1 MNADEAQ
8 RYDPREVQ
16 DKWQARWAEL
26 DPFRASEDPADTRER
41 YYLTDMFPYPS
52 GDLHMGHAEAYAI
65 GDAMARFAFLRG
77 KNVLHPIGWDAFGLP
92 AENAAIRNN
101 THPADW
107 TYANI
112 ETQAASFRR
121 YATSFDWSRRLH
133 TCDPEYYHWNQ
144 WLFLRMFDRGL
155 AYRKGGYVN
164 WCPHDQTV
172 LANEQVVNGRCER
185 CGTEVVRRVLTQW
198 YFKITEYAD
207 RLLNDSAQLENK
219 WPDRVLLMQRNWIG
233 RSAGAE
239 VNFEIEGRG
248 EPVTV
253 FTTRPDTL
261 YGATFFV
268 VAADSPLASQLCAPD
283 RLDELDSYV
292 AQVRKLTDIER
303 QSSEREKTGVF
314 LGVHAINPVN
324 GERIPV
330 WAADYVL
337 PDYGTGAIMAVP
349 AHDQRDLDFARK
361 FGLPVRVVVAT
372 DLPDPAGTGVATPG
386 DGVLTNSG
394 LLDGLNKVQAIERII
409 EVLAGNRHGKAA
421 VNYRLRDWLVSR
433 QRFWGTPIPIIHCP
447 SCGEVPV
454 PEEQLPV
461 VLPDLRGAD
470 LAPHGVS
477 PLAAA
482 TDWVDVPCPK
492 CGGAAKRDTDT
503 MDTFVDSSWY
513 MMRYCS
519 PRLDTGPFDTEK
531 VNRWMPVDLYVGGVE
546 HAILH
551 LLYARF
557 ITKVLRDMGMV
568 NFAEPFTRL
577 MNQGQVINQ
586 GKAMSKSL
594 GNGVDLG
601 EQLDRYGV
609 DAIRL
614 TMIFASPPE
623 DDIDW
628 ADVNPDAMVK
638 FLGRVYRIASEV
650 ARVTPGGGPAPETDH
665 TAGEVALRKA
675 TARAVDEVTREVENQ
690 HLNVAVARLMEL
702 VTAARRT
709 IDSGPG
715 AADPAV
721 REAAETLAVM
731 LSLFAPYTAEE
742 CWELL
747 GRNREVPAIGRAA
760 WPVADPALLIQESFT
775 CVVQVNGKV
784 RDRLEVPPSITEDEL
799 HEQALAAPG
808 ATRALEGLTVQRVI
822 VRPPKLVNIV
832 ASLYAAKYR
841 NHLAQDLGVVA
852 QDRRVG
858 RVVRDQPNVTV
869 AALQRFDRGLALDH
883 GRHDLPVLGGLLLA
897 HDHPVPVRD
906 RGVDHR
912 VAADLEQEQRALADK
927 LAGER
932 EDVLDLLFGEDGATC
947 RDAAD

>member
-1 MNADEAQ
+1 MTTAENAEETRA
-8 RYDPREVQ
+8 YDPREIQ
-16 DKWQARWAEL
+16 DKWQQRWDAIAPFQASD
-26 DPFRASEDPADTRER
+26 DPDDPRER
-41 YYLTDMFPYPS
+41 FYLVDMFPYPS

-65 GDAMARFAFLRG
+65 GDALARYWFLRG

-92 AENAAIRNN
+92 AENAAIKRNS
-101 THPADW
+101 HPADW

-112 ETQAASFRR
+112 ATQAASFRR
-121 YATSFDWSRRLH
+121 YAVSFDWTRRLA
-133 TCDPEYYHWNQ
+133 TCEPEYYRWNQ
-144 WLFLRMFDRGL
+144 WLFLRFYERGL

-164 WCPHDQTV
+164 WCPKDQTV
-172 LANEQVVNGRCER
+172 LANEQVIAGRCER

-207 RLLNDSAQLENK
+207 RLLNDAKALEGN
-219 WPDRVLLMQRNWIG
+219 WPERVLTMQRNWIG
-233 RSAGAE
+233 RSAGAQ
-239 VNFEIEGRG
+239 VHFAVDGRD

-268 VAADSPLASQLCAPD
+268 VAADSALASELCS
-283 RLDELDSYV
+283 DEQREPFEAYL

-303 QSSEREKTGVF
+303 QSTDREKTGVF

-349 AHDQRDLDFARK
+349 AHDQRDLDFALK

-372 DLPDPAGTGVATPG
+372 DAPDPAQTGTATAG
-386 DGVLTNSG
+386 DGVLVNSG
-394 LLDGLNKVQAIERII
+394 PLDGLSKAPAITRIVEILAERGLG
-409 EVLAGNRHGKAA
+409 EAA
-421 VNYRLRDWLVSR
+421 ISYRLRDWLLSR

-454 PEEQLPV
+454 PEDQLPV
-461 VLPDLRGAD
+461 VLPDLRGSD
-470 LAPHGVS
+470 LSPKGVS

-482 TDWVDVPCPK
+482 EDWVNVDCPK

-513 MMRYCS
+513 QFRYCS
-519 PRLDTGPFDTEK
+519 PHYDGGPFRREDIT
-531 VNRWMPVDLYVGGVE
+531 RWAPVDLYVGGVE

-557 ITKVLRDMGMV
+557 FTKVLQDMGMV
-568 NFAEPFTRL
+568 DFSEPFTRL
-577 MNQGQVINQ
+577 VNQGQVING

-601 EQLDRYGV
+601 EQIDRFGV

-628 ADVNPDAMVK
+628 ADVNPEATVK
-638 FLGRVYRIASEV
+638 FLGRVRRIAADV
-650 ARVTPGGGPAPETDH
+650 AAAGRPEGAVPAD
-665 TAGEVALRKA
+665 GDVGLRRA
-675 TARAVDEVTREVENQ
+675 THHAIDEVTRQVEAH

-702 VTAARRT
+702 VTATRRA

-715 AADPAV
+715 AGDPAV
-721 REAAETLAVM
+721 REAAEALAIMV
-731 LSLFAPYTAEE
+731 SLFAPYTAEE
-742 CWELL
+742 CWEDL
-747 GRNREVPAIGRAA
+747 GRAA
-760 WPVADPALLIQESFT
+760 ASGPRASVARADWPAADPALLVQETVT

-784 RDRLEVPPSITEDEL
+784 RDRLEVPPAVGEDEL
-799 HEQALAAPG
+799 RELALATSG
-808 ATRALEGLTVQRVI
+808 AIRALSDLGAIQRVI

-832 ASLYAAKYR
+832 AR
-841 NHLAQDLGVVA
+841 
-852 QDRRVG
+852 
-858 RVVRDQPNVTV
+858 
-869 AALQRFDRGLALDH
+869 
-883 GRHDLPVLGGLLLA
+883 
-897 HDHPVPVRD
+897 
-906 RGVDHR
+906 
-912 VAADLEQEQRALADK
+912 
-927 LAGER
+927 
-932 EDVLDLLFGEDGATC
+932 
-947 RDAAD
+947 